1 MNPHLGL
8 FLVAAVAGAVG
19 TLLVLRRWEPPGPG
33 AVLAVGGVLLMA
45 VGGGLVGGFVRF
57 GAETLG
63 PRDWWIALP
72 AGAALG
78 AGWRCFA
85 VGSAR

>member
-1 MNPHLGL
+1 
-8 FLVAAVAGAVG
+8 
-19 TLLVLRRWEPPGPG
+19 
-33 AVLAVGGVLLMA
+33 VLAVGGVLLMA